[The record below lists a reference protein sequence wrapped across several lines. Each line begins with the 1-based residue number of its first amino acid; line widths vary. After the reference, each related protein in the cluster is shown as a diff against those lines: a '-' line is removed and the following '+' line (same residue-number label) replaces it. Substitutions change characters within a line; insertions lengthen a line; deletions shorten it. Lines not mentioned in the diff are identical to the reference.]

1 MTYKID
7 ITTIETLDEIPDYW
21 SFDDYKKLLVLFD
34 FSDAQSIKEENL
46 LGMLQMAIADF
57 EPADAAKIVL
67 EYKLSEYLN
76 AGQIDQLSH
85 EMLLDKISEEYPDI
99 SLHYILF
106 NINQLLFKAFN
117 GTFPNAKAT
126 LLEFSIT
133 HKDNKTEFS
142 KAQLLKI
149 LYKVLSPRN
158 IIIRLFEEQLTTVI
172 DFPDADSIIWELKN
186 KDNTNFQLITS
197 EYWLSREDIAFVE
210 FESDSIEELA

>member
-133 HKDNKTEFS
+133 HNDNKTEFS

-149 LYKVLSPRN
+149 LYKGLSPRN

>member
-149 LYKVLSPRN
+149 LYKGLSPRN